1 MPQDYSHRNLQQ
13 ESFIGQDLTGANFT
27 GADIRGTDFSN
38 AILINTN
45 FTQTQ
50 AGLPPKLITRLQAFA
65 HFLAL
70 LSGFITAYAGAIF
83 GQGFTGNDKGSAY
96 IATTTTIALI
106 AFTLITLKKGLG
118 FALGLLSLIAATTIV
133 LIVALTPSEPIAG
146 QTALSSLALGGAIA
160 GTIGLSTALNL
171 NRTRKKLTL
180 TIAIIGIVLG
190 SLLGISVD
198 KDLLES
204 TISVIIL
211 SPSVIIS
218 TIGVIILSPSVII
231 LSKHITKATI
241 AGDPRYQMIQDLTSH
256 LTTIGSTRFTN
267 ANLTNANFTE
277 AILSSTN
284 FRNANRF
291 NVCWINAKGNQAN
304 FDRTFLT
311 QQFTQSEQIQWASSF
326 DPFREKDQEIYG
338 LNKTVHTLKELIGA
352 FIERPTV
359 QIENINNRGEFVV
372 SQDNKG
378 SISLSGI
385 QGNVSGLAAAGETQT
400 LTGVA
405 IGAISGQVTNTI
417 NALPETSTSDEPTI
431 KELLTELQTAIET
444 DPTLSNDD
452 KTEALEQLKTIIEA
466 GKHPKEGAIQ
476 KTVKTAFKILK
487 GTIADLPDTEKL
499 FQVGIK
505 VLPLIAKFFGF

>member
-50 AGLPPKLITRLQAFA
+50 AGLPQKLITRLQAFA
-65 HFLAL
+65 YFLAL

-83 GQGFTGNDKGSAY
+83 GQGFTGTDKGSAY

-106 AFTLITLKKGLG
+106 AFTLITIKKGLG

-133 LIVALTPSEPIAG
+133 LIVAFTPSEPIAG

-160 GTIGLSTALNL
+160 GTIGLSTALSL

-190 SLLGISVD
+190 SLLGISAD
-198 KDLLES
+198 EGLLE
-204 TISVIIL
+204 
-211 SPSVIIS
+211 S

-231 LSKHITKATI
+231 LSKHITKAAI
-241 AGDPRYQMIQDLTSH
+241 AGDPRYQMIQDLTTH

-352 FIERPTV
+352 FIEKPTV
-359 QIENINNRGEFVV
+359 HIENLDNRGEFFV

-378 SISLSGI
+378 SINLSGI

-417 NALPETSTSDEPTI
+417 NALPDDPKSDEPTI